1 MMKER
6 PFLRLWVKV
15 WVCMLCLLGVFG
27 QASAQSAVQ
36 ASLQIFPPHSVY
48 LSHYSQPGSLQV
60 QILLRDMTEPSYP
73 VHLRWTIEGPGI
85 RLSTRQGY
93 QGNVIT
99 LQGGMP
105 RLLSAPELAG
115 GLSPD
120 ALDFSGYDRGQFAQ
134 SGGQLPE
141 GFYRFTVQAYD
152 FRRPDVPLSAPAT
165 ATAWLVLADP
175 PLLNLPACH
184 SQVTWPPGQ
193 PLLFQW
199 TPMHRGSGLSGIAY
213 EFTLVE
219 VRGGLPPEEAMRSL
233 PPLYQTVTPQTSLT
247 YGLELPPLQEGL
259 TYAWRVRA
267 QLDDPSLSRLDAR
280 SEETFKNQGYSR
292 VCAFVPGTPVADLPP
307 LSGLTAEALSHVH
320 ARFSFAGYHRDN
332 RRSQASTYRLQ
343 YRPTHQPDWPWRS
356 VDITDTVYIA
366 RELAPDTPYE
376 VKAGV
381 VRNGIA
387 SQWSQV
393 TAFTTQAPPEQ
404 ACYDDEGPLP
414 EITNREPLPNALVGD
429 QIAVGKFTMRLQ
441 EVRGGDGVFSG
452 RGTIYVPWMG
462 LTLPV
467 QFDRIAI
474 NTDYRMTDGLVHALS
489 KPLDEWREGIEDFWE
504 DRQQLADTT
513 ITVSGYLE
521 TVTLKEPAEGNN
533 EATTDSRTYVVTL
546 ASGETIEIQQPPGQS
561 VAVTDSQG
569 RTIVIDEEGRIG
581 PILEPEA
588 DTPVLATGDRISQPV
603 YFTAYEHQHYGFD
616 TQLHD
621 AYTEHYESL
630 PLSED
635 ENSEYPIAWKALATG
650 QTDRVT
656 LKGDTTGLKLITQ
669 SGQPVPV
676 LEKTG
681 DDLYTILL
689 TGQGDK
695 EESYLQAIRTNAEDS
710 TESLSGQLNTVSY
723 APQQLTLK
731 VVPVNGAGYMKP
743 GGGKDILKALK
754 ATYGP
759 AVVNSTVIY
768 DDAFTADYDT
778 DGDGALDDGSTG
790 MLSNYTPE
798 MRKLIRSY
806 EQAHKT
812 EDGTYYLFLVHTPKS
827 AIDEDGTDN
836 ARAGFMPYK
845 RQFGFIF
852 TSRIGNPD
860 HFDKTIAHELGHGAF
875 RLPHTFV
882 ETPALEEWATD
893 NLMDYTFFG
902 TQLHKHQWDLIH
914 NPRPVWG
921 LLTGDEEVSAFGEGP
936 GGICLG
942 DEEAIRTLN
951 SRYTHFYLPD
961 GRILDTR
968 GSLQVSGFFPYSAD
982 EPQATRGTVFSL
994 RPEAYDY
1001 THVYTSTEEKNT
1013 TYGFG
1018 LKITSTGLSTIK
1030 AENLTLPESS
1040 DKAVRVR
1047 INKEGRA
1054 IDVLDQA
1061 GSLVETIPFTRDC
1074 ACNEVTPSEAQTF
1087 AFDDH
1092 TSHYV
1097 DKARDLGKPVTGA
1110 IHHTSEIIHA
1120 LLASVNAQKP
1130 THAKDEAFLGHI
1142 LADKLLT
1149 YEAFNEGRKFYV
1161 APVEVN
1167 TLSLSQASWDQVAR
1181 TVFEEAS
1188 LTADDILITVPYV
1201 RCSGIGNDLGEYFFM
1216 PGLAYGDNIRIDHSQ
1231 LKKGQYKNTQRVAS
1245 FQAGIISP
1253 VEDFVVDVFRHTAK
1267 KMLLYKAIYNASN
1280 TVECIEIRKDD
1291 VSGQAFNK
1299 TIRLY
1304 YQSSVDHLAQ
1314 LLEEQK
1320 AELKKAEDDLNRFL
1334 TNPQLPASRKRE
1346 AALATERRLRV
1357 LKVTH
1362 AEARLA
1368 FIRAQSQR
1376 NTLTPYQ
1383 SAYFDLKIREQH
1395 LDQPF
1400 EHPNIEGLELA
1411 HTFGLAY
1418 IYSDAFNDLRERLA
1432 YSDEDLSTID
1442 WEDAWAFTD
1451 KTDYILKQYDQT
1463 VYNSIDG
1470 ASVALGCFGLDF
1482 IADGVGL
1489 GYSLFRGDVVQAGGY
1504 SVGVLVIGPEGV
1516 VIAKASVSA
1525 LVVLITKNGLEEGGE
1540 QLGRRALLKLGQK
1553 YADEGVIS
1561 REAFAE
1567 LQSLEERE
1575 LAAALKAALSG
1586 RRLPGELP
1594 FLSQLHEEALSTVS
1608 RWDEAVYLKLEDDLA
1623 SNPAFSEKFFNL
1635 ANTDPGVVEA
1645 WKAVGVD
1652 ANLRT
1657 NTKFLGN
1664 ISGYSDDLL
1673 KQLNDDLLN
1682 PKWAEELKALFKDNP
1697 NDVTNIWKQLKED
1710 PLYAWEVSK
1719 TGDAS
1724 WQKWSKREFFKE
1736 ITAKGKAFER
1746 FVESNISSL
1755 RTKLLNKY
1763 PNLDIS
1769 QYEIFTQVQIKT
1781 GLGSE
1786 HFVADIVLVKK
1797 KADDFGQ
1804 IVLDKNHVVVLETK
1818 LSLATNLTTPQ
1829 GNALAKVQSN
1839 SNTFEVRSVSK
1850 QNVNGFTIMNSDNLI
1865 ITDFIKVY
1873 SDGNGSVISDV
1884 VSLK

>member
-1 MMKER
+1 MMKGR

-15 WVCMLCLLGVFG
+15 WVCMVLCLWGVFG
-27 QASAQSAVQ
+27 QAAAQSAVQ

-60 QILLRDMTEPSYP
+60 QLLLRDLTEPSYP
-73 VHLRWTIEGPGI
+73 VQLRWTIEGPGI

-175 PLLNLPACH
+175 PLLNLPACN
-184 SQVTWPPGQ
+184 SQLTCPPGQ

-219 VRGGLPPEEAMRSL
+219 VRGGLPPEEAMRTL
-233 PPLYQTVTPQTSLT
+233 PPLYQTVTRQTSLT

-307 LSGLTAEALSHVH
+307 LSDLTAEALSHVH
-320 ARFSFAGYHRDN
+320 AKFSFAGYHRDN
-332 RRSQASTYRLQ
+332 RRSQATTYRLQ

-366 RELAPDTPYE
+366 RELAPGTPYE

-467 QFDRIAI
+467 QFDRIII

-489 KPLDEWREGIEDFWE
+489 KPLDEWREGIEEFWE

-521 TVTLKEPAEGNN
+521 AVTIKKQEGQ
-533 EATTDSRTYVVTL
+533 EDTEEEITEGPRTYVVTL
-546 ASGETIEIQQPPGQS
+546 ASGETIEIQQPADQS

-581 PILEPEA
+581 PIIEPEA

-621 AYTEHYESL
+621 AYAEHYESL
-630 PLSED
+630 PVEASEAG
-635 ENSEYPIAWKALATG
+635 ENSEYPIVWKALATG
-650 QTDRVT
+650 QTDRVN
-656 LKGDTTGLKLITQ
+656 LQGDTANLKLYTET
-669 SGQPVPV
+669 GQPVPI
-676 LEKTG
+676 LEKT
-681 DDLYTILL
+681 DDEHYTLLL

-723 APQQLTLK
+723 APEHLTLK
-731 VVPVNGAGYMKP
+731 VVPVNGAGYMKA
-743 GGGKDILKALK
+743 GRGKDILKALK

-759 AVVNSTVIY
+759 AVVNWTVIY

-778 DGDGALDDGSTG
+778 DGDGALDDGGTG

-798 MRKLIRSY
+798 MRKLIRRY

-812 EDGTYYLFLVHTPKS
+812 ADGTYYLFLVHIPKS
-827 AIDEDGTDN
+827 AIDEDGTHN

-875 RLPHTFV
+875 RLQHTFV
-882 ETPALEEWATD
+882 EAPALEEWATD

-1001 THVYTSTEEKNT
+1001 THVYTSAEEKNT

-1018 LKITSTGLSTIK
+1018 LKITPTGLSTIK

-1054 IDVLDQA
+1054 IEVLDQT

-1161 APVEVN
+1161 VPVEVN
-1167 TLSLSQASWDQVAR
+1167 TLSLSQSSWDQVAR

-1304 YQSSVDHLAQ
+1304 YQSSVDDLAQ

-1320 AELKKAEDDLNRFL
+1320 AELKKAEDDLNEFL
-1334 TNPQLPASRKRE
+1334 RNPHASAGQKQE
-1346 AALATERRLRV
+1346 ARRATARLTEVYKIR
-1357 LKVTH
+1357 H
-1362 AEARLA
+1362 AEQKLVFLRT
-1368 FIRAQSQR
+1368 QSQ
-1376 NTLTPYQ
+1376 NKVLTSYQ
-1383 SAYFDLKIREQH
+1383 SKFFDLKIREQY
-1395 LDQPF
+1395 LDVPF
-1400 EHPNIEGLELA
+1400 EHKNIKDVDLP

-1418 IYSDAFNDLRERLA
+1418 IYTDAFNDLRKSI
-1432 YSDEDLSTID
+1432 YSSQEDLSIN
-1442 WEDAWAFTD
+1442 WESEWAFTD

-1575 LAAALKAALSG
+1575 LAAALKAALNG

-1623 SNPAFSEKFFNL
+1623 SNPAFAEKFFDL
-1635 ANTDPGVVEA
+1635 ANTDPGVVETWIRFGESPLRINVKYLEGIREFPST
-1645 WKAVGVD
+1645 WKI
-1652 ANLRT
+1652 NYSNST
-1657 NTKFLGN
+1657 TKVYDGNENFL
-1664 ISGYSDDLL
+1664 
-1673 KQLNDDLLN
+1673 
-1682 PKWAEELKALFKDNP
+1682 AE
-1697 NDVTNIWKQLKED
+1697 LKED
-1710 PLYAWEVSK
+1710 LVIAPGGSS
-1719 TGDAS
+1719 GS
-1724 WQKWSKREFFKE
+1724 WNQ
-1736 ITAKGKAFER
+1736 
-1746 FVESNISSL
+1746 
-1755 RTKLLNKY
+1755 LLNKIPI
-1763 PNLDIS
+1763 PNHS
-1769 QYEIFTQVQIKT
+1769 YEVDGYIFKT
-1781 GLGSE
+1781 
-1786 HFVADIVLVKK
+1786 
-1797 KADDFGQ
+1797 
-1804 IVLDKNHVVVLETK
+1804 
-1818 LSLATNLTTPQ
+1818 
-1829 GNALAKVQSN
+1829 
-1839 SNTFEVRSVSK
+1839 
-1850 QNVNGFTIMNSDNLI
+1850 DNLSRVGEVQGLLRPI
-1865 ITDFIKVY
+1865 ERGRNTNQQGL
-1873 SDGNGSVISDV
+1873 S
-1884 VSLK
+1884 VSLKDGIVGQDDGGHLIANILYGPGEQINYLPMTSALNRGDWKSMENSWKAALNEGKDVNIEIIPIFEGDVKRPEAFQVDYWINGVRERKFFEN